1 MSFDLLDTIKI
12 PESILDAFRYVFAS
26 MDDIQFEKFL
36 RYNVQLVIDYSLVPY
51 KSSNINDFRTV
62 KIIDIMSVNFHTSDD
77 LSGLDIEISCSNFER
92 YRFTITLRAARA
104 VPRSMSSTIYGMF
117 QITRE
122 PPVKA
127 YTTVFRLCN
136 YCLSRGIGQ
145 NIGLKYPFESEY
157 EEYALAELSND
168 IQKYQREDVVK
179 GLVDNI
185 GADYFIDLCQKY
197 NQMELLMVIL
207 RLTKD
212 KDKPKLDLRL

>member
-1 MSFDLLDTIKI
+1 MIFDLLNTIKI

-36 RYNVQLVIDYSLVPY
+36 RYNVQLVIDHSPVPY
-51 KSSNINDFRTV
+51 KSSNINDFRAV
-62 KIIDIMSVNFHTSDD
+62 KIIDIVGFSFHPSDD

-92 YRFTITLRAARA
+92 YRFTITLGAARS
-104 VPRSMSSTIYGMF
+104 VPRGMSSTIYGMF

-122 PPVKA
+122 PPVMA
-127 YTTVFRLCN
+127 HTTVFRFCN

-145 NIGLKYPFESEY
+145 NIGSKYPFESEY

-185 GADYFIDLCQKY
+185 GSDYFIDLCQKY
-197 NQMELLMVIL
+197 NYMELLMVIL

-212 KDKPKLDLRL
+212 KEKPKLDLRL